1 MMSSP
6 QSTTIKQF
14 SFFGNEV
21 RVVDRDGNPWF
32 VLADIA
38 KVLGIANTRDLAKRV
53 RENQRSRFN
62 LGRQGEA
69 IIINESGLY
78 RMLLRSDKAE
88 AEPFQIWVEDEV
100 LPTIRKHGIYA
111 APATI
116 ESMLANPD
124 FAISLLQNL
133 KNERELRE
141 RAEEERNRLLHS
153 GKTYTAT
160 ELAKECGLR
169 SAAALNLML
178 VEKKIQYQQNKTWVL
193 YSKFADR
200 GYTEIKQITLDS
212 GKIVYDRRF
221 TDTGRDFI
229 LSLFDAGME

>member
-6 QSTTIKQF
+6 QPTTIKQF
-14 SFFGNEV
+14 SFFGNEI
-21 RVVDRDGNPWF
+21 RVVDRDGDSWF

-38 KVLGIANTRDLAKRV
+38 RILTLSNPSMIAQTL
-53 RENQRSRFN
+53 RESQRSKFD
-62 LGRQGEA
+62 LGRQGQA
-69 IIINESGLY
+69 TIVNESGLM
-78 RMLLRSDKAE
+78 RILLRSDKAE

-169 SAAALNLML
+169 SAAALNLLL
-178 VEKKIQYQQNKTWVL
+178 VDKKIQYQQNKTWVL